1 MVYVSEESGQSEV
14 YIRPFPGPGMRYP
27 VSVDG
32 GSTPRWSRDGT
43 EVYYWIS
50 DRMMVVKVQTGAEL
64 TASAPR
70 ELFRGT
76 YPHSGNFYDVAPDG
90 RFLMIRDVGQT
101 EYPSEIV
108 LVEGWF
114 EKLKR
119 LVPAS

>member
-1 MVYVSEESGQSEV
+1 MSHVCWHRGVELKT
-14 YIRPFPGPGMRYP
+14 
-27 VSVDG
+27 
-32 GSTPRWSRDGT
+32 GS
-43 EVYYWIS
+43 
-50 DRMMVVKVQTGAEL
+50 EL

-90 RFLMIRDVGQT
+90 RFLMIHDVGQT
-101 EYPSEIV
+101 EHPSEIV